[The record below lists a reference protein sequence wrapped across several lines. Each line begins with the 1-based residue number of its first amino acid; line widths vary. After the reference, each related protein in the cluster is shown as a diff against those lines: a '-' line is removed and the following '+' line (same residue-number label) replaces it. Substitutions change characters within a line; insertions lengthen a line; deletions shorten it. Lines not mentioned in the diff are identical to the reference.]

1 MGWRKSKRVGVF
13 TVTGQVSMNR
23 AHKHSPVPCYGATHF
38 SIWIGNHQGKT
49 QGPQNRWLNRETRSL
64 GVGLDRSDAYG
75 GWFGNF
81 LGLVHTHKL
90 LCINYT
96 SLAKLYN
103 LLK

>member
-1 MGWRKSKRVGVF
+1 
-13 TVTGQVSMNR
+13 MN
-23 AHKHSPVPCYGATHF
+23 KHGPVPTCNGAARV

-49 QGPQNRWLNRETRSL
+49 IGQQNRRLTRETGLRSL
-64 GVGLDRSDAYG
+64 DVRPDQADAYG
-75 GWFGNF
+75 GWFGNL

-96 SLAKLYN
+96 SLEKLYS